1 MKHLI
6 TLTVLFILAAGP
18 ASGGGASAFG
28 SPQKRLCGTVTGA
41 RWSVKPGSHW
51 AANAPSG
58 TGYTVLALS
67 SQCAAARQWVPVLT
81 RLSPRQLL
89 AGVGAPKGYHCGP
102 ASGLS
107 AIHTWFGS
115 CVTGPKGA
123 FKFAFTWV
131 PVGFHLKLSHR

>member
-6 TLTVLFILAAGP
+6 ALTVLCTLAAGI
-18 ASGGGASAFG
+18 ASGGDAAGFG

-41 RWSVKPGSHW
+41 RWTVKPGW

-67 SQCAAARQWVPVLT
+67 SQCAAAKQWVPILT

-89 AGVGAPKGYHCGP
+89 AGAGSPKGYHCGP
-102 ASGLS
+102 ASGL
-107 AIHTWFGS
+107 AGNKTWFGS

-131 PVGFHLKLSHR
+131 PVGFHLA